1 MLTLS
6 PKPLSQEAFAPYG
19 DVIDT
24 QSAKSQFEINFG
36 LAQRYHDVANIDIE
50 STPEDA
56 GRAGFSLLSTKA
68 TPLPLEVKVMEYHP
82 LGSQLFYP
90 SDETPFLVLVAP
102 PAETLDINQLE
113 LFITDGKQGVNYH
126 KGTWHHYLLPLL
138 KEGQE
143 SANFIIVDRL
153 GTDKN
158 CIETALDQK
167 VLIQL

>member
-1 MLTLS
+1 MLNLT

-24 QSAKSQFEINFG
+24 QSAKKQFEINFG
-36 LAQRYHDVANIDIE
+36 LAKRFHDVAHIDVE
-50 STPEDA
+50 STPSDA
-56 GRAGFSLLSTKA
+56 GRVGFSLLNTKA
-68 TPLPLEVKVMEYHP
+68 TPLPLDVKVMEYHP

-102 PAETLDINQLE
+102 PAESLDIKSLE
-113 LFITDGKQGVNYH
+113 LFITDGKQGVNYN
-126 KGTWHHYLLPLL
+126 KGTWHHYLLPIL
-138 KEGQE
+138 KEGQS

-153 GTDKN
+153 GTEKN
-158 CIETALDQK
+158 CIETELNNE